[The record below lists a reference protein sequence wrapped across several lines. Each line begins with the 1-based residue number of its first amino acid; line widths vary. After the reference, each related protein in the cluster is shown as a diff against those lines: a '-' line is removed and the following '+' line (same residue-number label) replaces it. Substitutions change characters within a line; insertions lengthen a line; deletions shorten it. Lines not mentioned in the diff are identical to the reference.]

1 MATITGV
8 AKTYDLVGK
17 KEDVEDIIYDIS
29 PTDTPF
35 LSSIGNTKA
44 RATVHQWQQ
53 DKLDAA
59 ASNKAVEGATAGT
72 AAATDTTIKTANTQ
86 IFKKVVEVSGTAQSI
101 GLYGR
106 ADELA
111 RLVAKKG
118 KELKRDI
125 EYAMVGAGQTGAAG
139 DGSTARELTSAQNQ
153 IAAATTNANGGTDRA
168 FSEAI
173 LLDVMQKVFEAG
185 GMPNQLQVT
194 PSHSLIVAGFSAAS
208 GRMRDFGVQKK
219 VVNAVDLYVS
229 PFGEVAVVPNRF
241 LASDSALVLDTEY
254 WSRAVLRPMQT
265 IVLAKDGD
273 SDKRMMVTELTLVC
287 ENDEASGLAADL
299 TA

>member
-1 MATITGV
+1 MAAISGV

-35 LSSIGNTKA
+35 LSSIGTGKANNTI
-44 RATVHQWQQ
+44 HQWQQ
-53 DKLDAA
+53 DKLDSPAA
-59 ASNKAVEGATAGT
+59 NAAVEGAVAGT

-86 IFKKVVEVSGTAQSI
+86 IFKKVVEVSGSAQAI

-118 KELKRDI
+118 KEIKRDI
-125 EYAMVGAGQTGAAG
+125 EFAMVGAGQAGTAGTG
-139 DGSTARELTSAQNQ
+139 SVARQLTSAQNQ
-153 IAAATTNANGGTDRA
+153 IAASVTNTNATNRTLT
-168 FSEAI
+168 ETI
-173 LLDVMQKVFEAG
+173 VLDVMQKVFVAG

-194 PSHSLIVAGFSAAS
+194 PSHSLIVAGFAAS
-208 GRMRDFGVQKK
+208 SGRQRDFSTGKK
-219 VVNAVDLYVS
+219 IVNAVDLYVS
-229 PFGEVAVVPNRF
+229 PFGEVSVVPNRF
-241 LASDSALVLDTEY
+241 LQANSALVLDTEY
-254 WSRAVLRPMQT
+254 WKRAVLRPMQT
-265 IVLAKDGD
+265 INLAKDGD
-273 SDKRMMVTELTLVC
+273 SEKRMMITELTLVC
-287 ENDEASGLAADL
+287 ENDEASGLANFL

>member
-1 MATITGV
+1 M
-8 AKTYDLVGK
+8 KTYDLVGK

-35 LSSIGNTKA
+35 LSSIGTTKA
-44 RATVHQWQQ
+44 KSTVHQWQQ
-53 DKLDAA
+53 DELAA
-59 ASNKAVEGATAGT
+59 VASNAVVEGATAGT
-72 AAATDTTIKTANTQ
+72 ASQEDTTIKTANTQ
-86 IFKKVVEVSGTAQSI
+86 IFKKVVEVSGTSQAI

-125 EYAMVGAGQTGAAG
+125 EHAMVGAGQAG
-139 DGSTARELTSAQNQ
+139 TAGNGSTARQLTSAQNQ
-153 IAAATTNANGGTDRA
+153 ISASTTNSNAGNRA
-168 FSEAI
+168 FTETI
-173 LLDVMQKVFEAG
+173 LLDVMQKVFTAG

-194 PSHSLIVAGFSAAS
+194 PSHSLIVAGFAAAS
-208 GRMRDFGVQKK
+208 GRSRDFGMQKK

-241 LASDSALVLDTEY
+241 LNANTALVLDTEY

-265 IVLAKDGD
+265 VVLAKDGD
-273 SDKRMMVTELTLVC
+273 SDKRMMITELTLVC
-287 ENDEASGLAADL
+287 ENDKASGLAKDL

>member
-35 LSSIGNTKA
+35 LSSIGSSKA
-44 RATVHQWQQ
+44 TATVHQWQQ
-53 DKLDAA
+53 DKLDSPAA
-59 ASNKAVEGATAGT
+59 NAAVEGAAAGT
-72 AAATDTTIKTANTQ
+72 ASATDTSIKSANTQ

-118 KELKRDI
+118 KEMKRDI
-125 EYAMVGAGQTGAAG
+125 EFAMVGAGQAG
-139 DGSTARELTSAQNQ
+139 TAGNGTTARQLTSAQNQ
-153 IAAATTNANGGTDRA
+153 IGVATTNTNGTNRA
-168 FSEAI
+168 FTETI
-173 LLDVMQKVFEAG
+173 LLDVMQKVFIAG
-185 GMPNQLQVT
+185 GNPNQLQVT
-194 PSHSLIVAGFSAAS
+194 PAHSLIVAGFAAAS
-208 GRMRDFGVQKK
+208 GRTRDFGVQKK

-241 LASDSALVLDTEY
+241 LQANSALVLDTEY
-254 WSRAVLRPMQT
+254 WSRAVLRPMST
-265 IVLAKDGD
+265 TVLAKDGD
-273 SDKRMMVTELTLVC
+273 SDKRMMLTELTLVC
-287 ENDEASGLAADL
+287 ENDEASGLANAL

>member
-1 MATITGV
+1 MAAISGV

-35 LSSIGNTKA
+35 LSSIGTTKA
-44 RATVHQWQQ
+44 KATVHQWQQ

-59 ASNKAVEGATAGT
+59 AANAVVEGAVAGT

-86 IFKKVVEVSGTAQSI
+86 IFKKVVEVSGTSQAI

-125 EYAMVGAGQTGAAG
+125 EHAMVGAGQAG
-139 DGSTARELTSAQNQ
+139 TAGNGNTARQLTSAQNQ
-153 IAAATTNANGGTDRA
+153 IAAATTNSNAGNRA
-168 FSEAI
+168 FTETI
-173 LLDVMQKVFEAG
+173 LLDVMQKVFTAG

-194 PSHSLIVAGFSAAS
+194 PSHSLIVAGFAAAS
-208 GRMRDFGVQKK
+208 GRTRDFGTQKK

-241 LASDSALVLDTEY
+241 LNANTAMVLDTEY

-265 IVLAKDGD
+265 VVLAKDGD
-273 SDKRMMVTELTLVC
+273 SDKRMMITELTLVC
-287 ENDEASGLAADL
+287 ENDEASGLAKDL

>member
-17 KEDVEDIIYDIS
+17 KEDIEDIIYDIS

-35 LSSIGNTKA
+35 LSSIGTGKA
-44 RATVHQWQQ
+44 KNTVHQWQQ
-53 DKLDAA
+53 DKLDSPAA
-59 ASNKAVEGATAGT
+59 NKAVEGAAAG
-72 AAATDTTIKTANTQ
+72 AASATDTTLKSANTQ

-125 EYAMVGAGQTGAAG
+125 EYAMVGANQTGTAG
-139 DGSTARELTSAQNQ
+139 NGTTARELTSAQNQ
-153 IAAATTNANGGTDRA
+153 ISANTTNTNGTNRA
-168 FSEAI
+168 FTETI
-173 LLDVMQKVFEAG
+173 LLDVMQKVFTAG
-185 GMPNQLQVT
+185 GNPNQLQVT
-194 PSHSLIVAGFSAAS
+194 PSHSLIVAGFAAAS
-208 GRMRDFGVQKK
+208 GRSRDFGVQKK

-241 LASDSALVLDTEY
+241 LNANTALVLDTEY

-265 IVLAKDGD
+265 VVLAKDGD

-287 ENDEASGLAADL
+287 ENDEASGLASAL

>member
-1 MATITGV
+1 MATFTGV
-8 AKTYDLVGK
+8 MKTYDLVGK
-17 KEDVEDIIYDIS
+17 REDVEDIIYDIS

-35 LSSIGNTKA
+35 LSSIGSSKA
-44 RATVHQWQQ
+44 KATVHQWQQ
-53 DKLDAA
+53 DELAA
-59 ASNKAVEGATAGT
+59 PASNAVVEGAAAGT
-72 AAATDTTIKTANTQ
+72 ASQEDTTIKSANTQ
-86 IFKKVVEVSGTAQSI
+86 IFKNVVEVSGTSQAI

-125 EYAMVGAGQTGAAG
+125 EHAMVGAGQAG
-139 DGSTARELTSAQNQ
+139 TAGNGTTARQLTSAQNQ
-153 IAAATTNANGGTDRA
+153 IAAGTTNTNGTNRA
-168 FSEAI
+168 FTETI
-173 LLDVMQKVFEAG
+173 LLDVMQKVFTAG
-185 GMPNQLQVT
+185 GQPNQLQVT
-194 PSHSLIVAGFSAAS
+194 PSHSLIVAGFAAAS
-208 GRMRDFGVQKK
+208 GRTRDFGAQKK

-241 LASDSALVLDTEY
+241 LQANSALVLDTEY

-265 IVLAKDGD
+265 VVLAKDGD
-273 SDKRMMVTELTLVC
+273 SDKRMMITELTLVC
-287 ENDEASGLAADL
+287 ENDKASGLANAL

>member
-1 MATITGV
+1 MAVISGV

-17 KEDVEDIIYDIS
+17 KEDIEDIIYDIS

-35 LSSIGNTKA
+35 LSSIGTSKA
-44 RATVHQWQQ
+44 TATVHQWQQ
-53 DKLDAA
+53 DKLDSPAA
-59 ASNKAVEGATAGT
+59 NAAVEGAVAGT
-72 AAATDTTIKTANTQ
+72 ASATDTEIKSANTQ
-86 IFKKVVEVSGTAQSI
+86 IFRKVVEVSGTAQAI

-118 KELKRDI
+118 KEMKRDV
-125 EYAMVGAGQTGAAG
+125 EHAMVGANQAG
-139 DGSTARELTSAQNQ
+139 TAGNGTTARQLTSAQNQ
-153 IAAATTNANGGTDRA
+153 IAAATTNTNGANRA
-168 FSEAI
+168 LTETI
-173 LLDVMQKVFEAG
+173 LLDVMQKVFTAG
-185 GMPNQLQVT
+185 GNPNQLQVT
-194 PSHSLIVAGFSAAS
+194 PAHSLIVAGFAAAS
-208 GRMRDFGVQKK
+208 GRTRDFGTQKK

-241 LASDSALVLDTEY
+241 LQANSALVLDTEY

-265 IVLAKDGD
+265 VVLAKDGD

-287 ENDEASGLAADL
+287 ENNEASGLANAL

>member
-35 LSSIGNTKA
+35 LSSIGSTKA
-44 RATVHQWQQ
+44 KSTVHQWQQ

-59 ASNKAVEGATAGT
+59 AANKAVEGAAAGT
-72 AAATDTTIKTANTQ
+72 AAATDTTIKSANTQ

-118 KELKRDI
+118 KEMKRDI
-125 EYAMVGAGQTGAAG
+125 EFAMVGANQAG
-139 DGSTARELTSAQNQ
+139 TAGNGTTARELTSAQNQ
-153 IAAATTNANGGTDRA
+153 ISAATTNTNGTNRA
-168 FSEAI
+168 FTETI
-173 LLDVMQKVFEAG
+173 LLDVMQKVFTAG

-194 PSHSLIVAGFSAAS
+194 PSHSLIVAGFAAAS
-208 GRMRDFGVQKK
+208 GRTRDFGVQKK

-241 LASDSALVLDTEY
+241 LNANTALVLDTEY

-287 ENDEASGLAADL
+287 ENDEASGLASAL

>member
-17 KEDVEDIIYDIS
+17 KQDVEDIIYDIS

-35 LSSIGNTKA
+35 LSSIGSGKA
-44 RATVHQWQQ
+44 TATVHQWQQ
-53 DKLDAA
+53 DKLDAPA
-59 ASNKAVEGATAGT
+59 ANKAVEGAVAGT
-72 AAATDTTIKTANTQ
+72 ASATDTSIKSANTQ
-86 IFKKVVEVSGTAQSI
+86 IFKKVVEVSGTAQAI

-118 KELKRDI
+118 KEIKRDI
-125 EYAMVGAGQTGAAG
+125 EYAMVGADQTGTAG
-139 DGSTARELTSAQNQ
+139 DGTTARELTSAQKQ
-153 IAAATTNANGGTDRA
+153 IAASTTNTAGANRA
-168 FSEAI
+168 FTETI
-173 LLDVMQKVFEAG
+173 LLDVMQKVFTAG

-194 PSHSLIVAGFSAAS
+194 PSHSLIVAGFAAAS
-208 GRMRDFGVQKK
+208 GRSRDFGVQKK

-241 LASDSALVLDTEY
+241 LQANSALVLDTEY
-254 WSRAVLRPMQT
+254 WKRAVLRPMQT
-265 IVLAKDGD
+265 IGLAKDGD

-287 ENDEASGLAADL
+287 ENDEASGVATAL

>member
-17 KEDVEDIIYDIS
+17 REDVEDIIYDIS

-35 LSSIGNTKA
+35 LSSIGTGKA
-44 RATVHQWQQ
+44 KATVHQWQQ
-53 DKLDAA
+53 DKLDSPAA
-59 ASNKAVEGATAGT
+59 NAVVEGAAAGT
-72 AAATDTTIKTANTQ
+72 ASATDTTIKSANTQ
-86 IFKKVVEVSGTAQSI
+86 IFKKVVEVSGTSQAI

-125 EYAMVGAGQTGAAG
+125 EYAMVGAGQAG
-139 DGSTARELTSAQNQ
+139 TAGNGSTARQLTSAQNQ
-153 IAAATTNANGGTDRA
+153 IAAATTNSNAGNRA
-168 FSEAI
+168 FTETI
-173 LLDVMQKVFEAG
+173 LLDVMQKVFTAG

-194 PSHSLIVAGFSAAS
+194 PSHSLIVAGFAAAS
-208 GRMRDFGVQKK
+208 GRTRDFGTQKK

-241 LASDSALVLDTEY
+241 LNANTAMVLDTEY

-265 IVLAKDGD
+265 VVLAKDGD
-273 SDKRMMVTELTLVC
+273 SDKRMMITELTLVC
-287 ENDEASGLAADL
+287 ENDEASGLAKDL

>member
-1 MATITGV
+1 MATISGV
-8 AKTYDLVGK
+8 MKTYDLVGK

-35 LSSIGNTKA
+35 LSSIGTSKA
-44 RATVHQWQQ
+44 KATVHQWQQ
-53 DKLDAA
+53 DELASPAA
-59 ASNKAVEGATAGT
+59 NAVVEGATAGT
-72 AAATDTTIKTANTQ
+72 ASQEDTTIKTANTQ
-86 IFKKVVEVSGTAQSI
+86 IFKKVVEVSGTSQAI

-125 EYAMVGAGQTGAAG
+125 EFAMVGNGQAGTAG
-139 DGSTARELTSAQNQ
+139 NGSTARQLTSAQNQ
-153 IAAATTNANGGTDRA
+153 ISASTTNTNGSNRA
-168 FSEAI
+168 FTETI
-173 LLDVMQKVFEAG
+173 LLDVMQKVYTAG
-185 GMPNQLQVT
+185 GNPNQLQVT
-194 PSHSLIVAGFSAAS
+194 PSHSLIVAGFAAAS
-208 GRMRDFGVQKK
+208 GRTRDFGTQKK

-241 LASDSALVLDTEY
+241 LQANSALVLDTEY

-265 IVLAKDGD
+265 VVLAKDGD
-273 SDKRMMVTELTLVC
+273 SDKRMMITELTLVC
-287 ENDEASGLAADL
+287 ENDKASGLANAL

>member
-1 MATITGV
+1 MSITGTV
-8 AKTYDLVGK
+8 KTYDIVGK

-35 LSSIGNTKA
+35 LSSIGSSKA
-44 RATVHQWQQ
+44 NATVHQWQQ
-53 DKLDAA
+53 DKLAA
-59 ASNKAVEGATAGT
+59 VTANAVVEGAAAGT
-72 AAATDTTIKTANTQ
+72 AAADTTTMKTANTQ
-86 IFKKVVEVSGTAQSI
+86 IFRKVVEVSGTAQAV

-106 ADELA
+106 ANELA

-125 EYAMVGAGQTGAAG
+125 EHAMVGANQAG
-139 DGSTARELTSAQNQ
+139 TAGNGSTARQLTSAQNQ
-153 IAAATTNANGGTDRA
+153 IAAATTNTAGSNRA
-168 FSEAI
+168 FTETI
-173 LLDVMQKVFEAG
+173 LLDVMQKVFTAG
-185 GMPNQLQVT
+185 GNPNQLQVT
-194 PSHSLIVAGFSAAS
+194 PAHSLIVAGFAAAS
-208 GRMRDFGVQKK
+208 GRTRDFGTQKK

-241 LASDSALVLDTEY
+241 LQANSALVLDTEY

-265 IVLAKDGD
+265 VVLAKDGD

-287 ENDEASGLAADL
+287 ENDEASGLANAL

>member
-1 MATITGV
+1 MATFTGV
-8 AKTYDLVGK
+8 MKTYDLVGK
-17 KEDVEDIIYDIS
+17 REDVEDIIYDIS

-35 LSSIGNTKA
+35 LSSIGSSKA
-44 RATVHQWQQ
+44 KATVHQWQQ
-53 DKLDAA
+53 DELAA
-59 ASNKAVEGATAGT
+59 PASNAVVEGAAAGT
-72 AAATDTTIKTANTQ
+72 ASQEDTTIKSANTQ
-86 IFKKVVEVSGTAQSI
+86 IFKKVVEVSGTSQAI

-125 EYAMVGAGQTGAAG
+125 EHAMVGAGQAG
-139 DGSTARELTSAQNQ
+139 TAGNGTTARQLTSAQNQ
-153 IAAATTNANGGTDRA
+153 IAAGTTNTNGTNRA
-168 FSEAI
+168 FTETI
-173 LLDVMQKVFEAG
+173 LLDVMQKVFTAG
-185 GMPNQLQVT
+185 GQPNQLQVT
-194 PSHSLIVAGFSAAS
+194 PSHSLIVAGFAAAS
-208 GRMRDFGVQKK
+208 GRTRDFGAQKK

-241 LASDSALVLDTEY
+241 LQANSALVLDTEY

-265 IVLAKDGD
+265 VVLAKDGD
-273 SDKRMMVTELTLVC
+273 SDKRMMITELTLVC
-287 ENDEASGLAADL
+287 ENDKASGLANAL

>member
-1 MATITGV
+1 MAAISGV

-35 LSSIGNTKA
+35 LSSIGTTKA
-44 RATVHQWQQ
+44 KATVHQWQQ

-59 ASNKAVEGATAGT
+59 AANAVVEGAVAGT

-86 IFKKVVEVSGTAQSI
+86 IFKKVVEVSGTSQAI

-125 EYAMVGAGQTGAAG
+125 EHAMVGAGQAG
-139 DGSTARELTSAQNQ
+139 TAGNGNTARQLTSAQNQ
-153 IAAATTNANGGTDRA
+153 IAAATTNSNAGNRA
-168 FSEAI
+168 FTETI
-173 LLDVMQKVFEAG
+173 LLDVMQKVFTAG

-194 PSHSLIVAGFSAAS
+194 PSHSLIVAGFAAAS
-208 GRMRDFGVQKK
+208 GRTRDFGMQKK

-241 LASDSALVLDTEY
+241 LNANTAMVLDTEY

-265 IVLAKDGD
+265 VVLAKDGD
-273 SDKRMMVTELTLVC
+273 SDKRMMITELTLVC
-287 ENDEASGLAADL
+287 ENDEASGLAKDL

>member
-17 KEDVEDIIYDIS
+17 KEDIEDIIYDIS

-35 LSSIGNTKA
+35 LSSIGSSKA
-44 RATVHQWQQ
+44 KATVHQWQQ
-53 DKLDAA
+53 DKLDAPA
-59 ASNKAVEGATAGT
+59 ANKAVEGAAAGT
-72 AAATDTTIKTANTQ
+72 ASATDTTIKSANTQ

-125 EYAMVGAGQTGAAG
+125 EYAMVGAGQAG
-139 DGSTARELTSAQNQ
+139 TAGNGSTARELTSAQNQ
-153 IAAATTNANGGTDRA
+153 ISAATTNTNGTNRA
-168 FSEAI
+168 FTETI
-173 LLDVMQKVFEAG
+173 LLDVMQKVFTAG

-194 PSHSLIVAGFSAAS
+194 PSHSLIVAGFAAAS
-208 GRMRDFGVQKK
+208 GRTRDLGVQKK
-219 VVNAVDLYVS
+219 VVNSVDLYVS

-241 LASDSALVLDTEY
+241 LNANTALVLDTEY

-287 ENDEASGLAADL
+287 ENDEASGLANAL

>member
-17 KEDVEDIIYDIS
+17 REDVEDIIYDIS

-35 LSSIGNTKA
+35 LSSIGSGRAN
-44 RATVHQWQQ
+44 ATVHQWQQ

-59 ASNKAVEGATAGT
+59 AANKNVEGAAAGT
-72 AAATDTTIKTANTQ
+72 AAAATTTIKSANTQ

-125 EYAMVGAGQTGAAG
+125 EYAMVGANQTGTAG
-139 DGSTARELTSAQNQ
+139 DGSTARELTSAQKQ
-153 IAAATTNANGGTDRA
+153 ISAATTNTNGTNRA
-168 FSEAI
+168 FTETI
-173 LLDVMQKVFEAG
+173 LLDVMQKVFQAG
-185 GMPNQLQVT
+185 GNPNQLQVT

-208 GRMRDFGVQKK
+208 GRFRDFGSDKK
-219 VVNAVDLYVS
+219 IVNAVDLYVS
-229 PFGEVAVVPNRF
+229 PFGEVSVVPNRF
-241 LASDSALVLDTEY
+241 LDANSALVLDTEY
-254 WSRAVLRPMQT
+254 WSRAVLRPMAT
-265 IVLAKDGD
+265 TVLAKDGD
-273 SDKRMMVTELTLVC
+273 SDKRMMLTELTLVC
-287 ENDEASGLAADL
+287 ENDEASGLADKL